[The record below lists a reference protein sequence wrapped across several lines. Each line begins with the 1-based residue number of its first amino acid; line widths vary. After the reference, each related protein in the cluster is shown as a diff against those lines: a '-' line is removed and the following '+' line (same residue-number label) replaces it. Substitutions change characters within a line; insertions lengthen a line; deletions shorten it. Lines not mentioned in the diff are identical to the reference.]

1 MEMDLSESLYAY
13 DTLHKQ
19 GNNLI
24 HEMSNKELNGEDVAL
39 LKKFGYQYYYHYLY
53 HYFNSLRQ
61 SNPNQYDVRK
71 PESHRS
77 DSSSNLMEMDRTSMQ
92 NLCHTILMESVNLVK
107 YYDVIPRD
115 CSLAP
120 IRLILSRN
128 AMHTNEMGQI
138 DFMFMW
144 NMFDSSTSMKIFA
157 QMLCRDYGI
166 EYNKNVSTE
175 FEKQIIESSIVECD
189 FAMVIEMLALQFKVS
204 WEFHQKFK
212 RKMKIDLSPGRTDA
226 KVYEHVVWD
235 LLSSDWEIRDLI
247 TGLIDDYGFDRD
259 QIGTIIYHFKRD
271 ILYKKKDI
279 VRKYRDSLVEYSK
292 INNLREPFISRN
304 FKEDLN
310 DDRPFLIYQTIECPL
325 EMKQLFR
332 SSYKERLQVISR
344 M

>member
-1 MEMDLSESLYAY
+1 MEMNLSESLYAY
-13 DTLHKQ
+13 DSLHKQ

-24 HEMSNKELNGEDVAL
+24 HQMSNKDLDEEDVAL
-39 LKKFGYQYYYHYLY
+39 LKKFGYQYYYHYL
-53 HYFNSLRQ
+53 
-61 SNPNQYDVRK
+61 
-71 PESHRS
+71 HRYL
-77 DSSSNLMEMDRTSMQ
+77 DSPLNLMKMERTSMQ
-92 NLCHTILMESVNLVK
+92 NLCHTILMESVSLVK

-120 IRLILSRN
+120 IRLVLTRN
-128 AMHTNEMGQI
+128 TMYANDVKEI

-189 FAMVIEMLALQFKVS
+189 FAMVMEMLARELKVS

-212 RKMKIDLSPGRTDA
+212 RKIKIDLSPGKTDS

-247 TGLIDDYGFDRD
+247 TGLIDDHGFNQD
-259 QIGTIIYHFKRD
+259 QVGSIIYHFKRD

-279 VRKYRDSLVEYSK
+279 VRKYRDALVEYSK
-292 INNLREPFISRN
+292 NNNLREPFISRN
-304 FKEDLN
+304 FKEDLK
-310 DDRPFLIYQTIECPL
+310 DDRPFLIYQTIKCPL
-325 EMKQLFR
+325 EIKKMFR